1 MTPSELQYYVPDDVP
16 PEILAY
22 EAEPRQ
28 LGVGKS
34 GKVGALAL
42 TLEESSGKTV
52 ISELFSR
59 VPLRVQRALYLEESL
74 PSMAYLYLISPS
86 DGILQG
92 DRYRI
97 DIALKNNARVH
108 ITTQSATKL
117 YYMERN
123 YATQIVNISLDDGCY
138 LEYVPDQIIPYSHSR
153 FYQKVSLKVHGNSTL
168 MYSEVVVPGRVAH
181 GESFGYDVC
190 YLKTLA
196 RNHHDELIFVDVARL
211 IPSAGNLK
219 TLGILGDYDVFGNIF
234 LVTSEKNLVEL
245 MSRVNSARQKFPD
258 LLVGATNLPHDAG
271 ILIRVL
277 GNRAEE
283 IKPFI
288 YEVTVIVRKL
298 VLDAP
303 FSGVRKQ

>member
-1 MTPSELQYYVPDDVP
+1 LTPSELQYYVPDDIP
-16 PEILAY
+16 PEVLAY
-22 EAEPRQ
+22 EAELLQ

-42 TLEESSGKTV
+42 TLEESSGRTV
-52 ISELFSR
+52 IRELYSR

-86 DGILQG
+86 EGILQG
-92 DRYRI
+92 DRLRM
-97 DIALKNNARVH
+97 DITLKNNARVH

-168 MYSEVVVPGRVAH
+168 VYSEVVVPGRVAH

-196 RNHHDELIFVDVARL
+196 RNQHDEPTFVDVARL
-211 IPSAGNLK
+211 LPKACNLK
-219 TLGILGDYDVFGNIF
+219 TLGILGDYDVFGNIYV
-234 LVTSEKNLVEL
+234 VTSEKYLAEL
-245 MSRVNSARQKFPD
+245 RSRVNSARQEFPN
-258 LLVGATNLPHDAG
+258 LLVGATTLPHDSG
-271 ILIRVL
+271 ILVRVL

-288 YEVTVIVRKL
+288 YEVVAIVRKL